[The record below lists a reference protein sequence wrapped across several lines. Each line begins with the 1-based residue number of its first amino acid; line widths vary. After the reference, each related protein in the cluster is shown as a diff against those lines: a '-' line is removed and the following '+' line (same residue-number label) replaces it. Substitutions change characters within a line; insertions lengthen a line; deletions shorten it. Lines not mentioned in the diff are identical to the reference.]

1 MQPTARHAESGFTLI
16 EFMIAVLILT
26 VGLFGLLTT
35 LDMSIRHNSG
45 TKMREHAVI
54 LAEQFLAE
62 ARATPIATLAP
73 VVNAARQ
80 IQVGNAQVTYTINTT
95 VTAVAS
101 PTGDLRDFDVTVAWN
116 ERGQARQHTIST
128 LISNTLAN

>member
-73 VVNAARQ
+73 VNTTRQ
-80 IQVGNAQVTYTINTT
+80 IQVSNAQVTYTITTT
-95 VTAVAS
+95 VAVVAT

-116 ERGQARQHTIST
+116 ERGQARQHTVST